1 MTKEEM
7 LIKLDNVD
15 NDINKINL
23 NIKKLLDEVDKLKR
37 EIFDKDKEKD
47 EILYTYV
54 NENFAYKVGEK
65 CFVNIYGVR
74 VPCVIEKIT
83 PNTEKY
89 SYHLVDVSFSF
100 DEDTIKKYDTEYNFY
115 LRDGLIRRFI
125 DLNGVDYFSPNNISI
140 SKMEY

>member
-23 NIKKLLDEVDKLKR
+23 NIKKLLDEVDKLKH

-65 CFVNIYGVR
+65 CFVNIHGVK

-115 LRDGLIRRFI
+115 LREGLIRRFI